1 MDEIISVIA
10 IIPDIGN
17 VPQVGPFSV
26 QSTCLRAV
34 VKVISP
40 SSSPT
45 FSPGAD
51 VSLDHDLFLNA
62 NVSFP
67 CYPPILVSLSTHN
80 LLYGHL
86 EIVQSLLTSRL
97 IVSGHC

>member
-1 MDEIISVIA
+1 MSQLLRVTRYKQVDEIISVIA

-34 VKVISP
+34 VKVISQ

-67 CYPPILVSLSTHN
+67 WIVDTCYPPILVSLSTHN
-80 LLYGHL
+80 
-86 EIVQSLLTSRL
+86 
-97 IVSGHC
+97 